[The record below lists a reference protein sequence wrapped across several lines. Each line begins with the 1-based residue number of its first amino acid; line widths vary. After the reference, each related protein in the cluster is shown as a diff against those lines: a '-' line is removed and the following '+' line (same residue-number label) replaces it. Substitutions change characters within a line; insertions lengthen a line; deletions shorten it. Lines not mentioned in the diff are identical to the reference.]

1 MKFLFVCTGNIC
13 RSPTAEA
20 VAHNKA
26 KLLGLSDQ
34 FEFDSAGIEG
44 YHLNN
49 NPDPRAIETAI
60 KQSVSFEGIKAR
72 QINKQDLE
80 HFDIIIAM
88 DKSHQSFLLNF
99 ANNQKQR
106 NKIKLFL
113 EFFKV
118 KNSWDNQVIDP
129 YYKSSQAFAE
139 VFQVI
144 SLALD
149 NFFNN
154 LFSTTN

>member
-1 MKFLFVCTGNIC
+1 MKILFVCTGNIC

-20 VAHNKA
+20 VARNKA

-44 YHLNN
+44 YHLND
-49 NPDPRAIETAI
+49 NPDPRAIETAG

-129 YYKSSQAFAE
+129 YYKSSQAFDE

-154 LFSTTN
+154 LSSTTN